1 MSLSDLIPPP
11 SVIVTILE
19 NRRLRKGFRGLYR
32 KYRAFTMIHE
42 AAYVNNLELAGRFA
56 AVAGCGGECGVWRGG
71 VIARVG
77 EGAGARPGA
86 IFVCKLL
93 RVPARRGRAGRRG
106 G

>member
-42 AAYVNNLELAGRFA
+42 AAYVNNLELCARFA
-56 AVAGCGGECGVWRGG
+56 TVPGCVVECGVWRGG
-71 VIARVG
+71 MIAG
-77 EGAGARPGA
+77 MAEG
-86 IFVCKLL
+86 L
-93 RVPARRGRAGRRG
+93 RTSPPYFLFCSFHGTPSPPAGRDG
-106 G
+106 A